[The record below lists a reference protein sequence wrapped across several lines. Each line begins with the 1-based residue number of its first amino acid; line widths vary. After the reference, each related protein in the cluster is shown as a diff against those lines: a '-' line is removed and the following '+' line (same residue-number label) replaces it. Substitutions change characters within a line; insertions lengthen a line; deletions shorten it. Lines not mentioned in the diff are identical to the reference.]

1 MGTYTTNYNLFMP
14 SIGEQGWGTLVNG
27 NFSTIDTTM
36 KGLNNRMGTAETNIT
51 SLTTRMG
58 TAETTITS
66 NKSRIG
72 TLETETDAVEAR
84 VAVFEDNISFNS
96 NGDIVANVMGRLY
109 IPATTSTV
117 QYNGDVLYATCDTQ
131 TLTVDKNNSGSITV
145 EGYSKISLE
154 YPYQLSPG
162 VSVPSA
168 NYFDDTVPDSFERNL
183 SFVLNASGRGS
194 YGTGILKVNGVEVF
208 NFSIDIGANYSGSKS
223 DTATVKNG
231 DVIAVTTTGGL
242 NSGIT
247 GVVTIEEKPKYYIN
261 F

>member
-14 SIGEQGWGTLVNG
+14 TVGEQGWGELVNG

-36 KGLNNRMGTAETNIT
+36 KGLNTRMGIAESNIT
-51 SLTTRMG
+51 SLTSRMG
-58 TAETTITS
+58 TAETTVAS

-72 TLETETDAVEAR
+72 TLETEMDAVEER
-84 VAVFEDNISFNS
+84 VTVFEDNISFNS
-96 NGDIVANVMGRLY
+96 NGDIVGNIMGRLY

-117 QYNGDVLYATCDTQ
+117 QYNGDVLYATCNTQ
-131 TLTVDKNNSGSITV
+131 TLTVDKNSSGSITV

-154 YPYQLSPG
+154 YPYQLCPG

-168 NYFDDTVPDSFERNL
+168 NYFNDTVPNSFERNL
-183 SFVLNASGRGS
+183 IFELKASGRGS
-194 YGTGILKVNGVEVF
+194 MGTGILKVNGVEVF
-208 NFSIDIGANYSGSKS
+208 NFSIDLGASYSGSKS
-223 DTATVKNG
+223 DTTTVKNG

-242 NSGIT
+242 NSTIS